1 MKNMSQT
8 SLETYRPLTGRSLW
22 SAWLSS
28 KHLTVHFMFICVA
41 VMLLVVLALL

>member
-1 MKNMSQT
+1 MKNVSQT

-28 KHLTVHFMFICVA
+28 KHFTVHFMFIWVA
-41 VMLLVVLALL
+41 AMLLVVLALL